1 MKSTIHL
8 LFKYLLKKTISSFF
22 NLKPIFLIDPLTRI
36 QQRMSFSSSISSLS
50 LYVRRNNRE
59 KFHKSKKLDQEET
72 FLIAFIRKVVVF
84 LI

>member
-36 QQRMSFSSSISSLS
+36 QQRMSFSSSTSSLS

-72 FLIAFIRKVVVF
+72 FLTAFIRKVVVF

>member
-36 QQRMSFSSSISSLS
+36 QQRMSFSSSTSSLS